1 MSYIWV
7 LFEKLSSQSLPMCG
21 VRSKETF
28 LYIYLGTTHFY
39 KDPDEDWNEL
49 PKELPKKLLSKLPL
63 VPGMLLSVLVL
74 GAKWPP
80 NPAMFRIRW

>member
-1 MSYIWV
+1 MV
-7 LFEKLSSQSLPMCG
+7 DLSKHLVKPG
-21 VRSKETF
+21 
-28 LYIYLGTTHFY
+28 LYFISNPDGGPCTHFY
-39 KDPDEDWNEL
+39 RDPDEDWNEL